1 MPTSAE
7 VGAVFGA
14 AFADDPVWQ
23 WMCGVDG
30 ARRVA
35 AAITQLGH
43 ERHASEFTVVDG
55 AAAWWHEPN
64 AWRLGLAETLRLVPR
79 VLPIAKARSLRLLRM
94 SALVES
100 QHPDDGS
107 AYLGWLG
114 AAVQGQGRGAA
125 AIAPGLARCD
135 ENGWSAYLETSN
147 PRNHAFYQR
156 HGFVLGEP
164 LRVVNGCPP
173 LWPMT
178 RPARRPMRRAA
189 QPPR

>member
-1 MPTSAE
+1 MPTDVA
-7 VGAVFGA
+7 ACFGA
-14 AFADDPVWQ
+14 AFADDPVWH
-23 WMCGVDG
+23 WLCGPER
-30 ARRVA
+30 ARAVVE
-35 AAITQLGH
+35 AITGLGY
-43 ERHASEFTVVDG
+43 ERHPSEFDVVEG
-55 AAAWWHEPN
+55 AAAWWHAPEQ
-64 AWRLGLAETLRLVPR
+64 WRLPLSETLRLLPR
-79 VLPIAKARSLRLLRM
+79 VGPIARGRSLRLLRT

-135 ENGWSAYLETSN
+135 ELGWSAYLETSN

-164 LRVVNGCPP
+164 LRVLAGCPP
-173 LWPMT
+173 LW
-178 RPARRPMRRAA
+178 PMRRAA

>member
-7 VGAVFGA
+7 VGGVFGA

-23 WMCGVDG
+23 WMCGPER
-30 ARRVA
+30 ARAVA

-43 ERHASEFTVVDG
+43 ERHPEEFDLVDG
-55 AAAWWHEPN
+55 AAAWWHPPGQ
-64 AWRLGLAETLRLVPR
+64 WRLGVTETLRLVPR
-79 VLPIAKARSLRLLRM
+79 VAPVARLRSLRLLRM
-94 SALVES
+94 SALMEA
-100 QHPDDGS
+100 QHPRDDA

-125 AIAPGLARCD
+125 AIAAGLARCD
-135 ENGWSAYLETSN
+135 ENGWPAYLETSN

-156 HGFVLGEP
+156 HGFVLGPP
-164 LRVVNGCPP
+164 LRVLPGCPP

-178 RPARRPMRRAA
+178 RSPRP
-189 QPPR
+189 